1 VKHQALAAVVAV
13 LAVCACAAPAASAA
27 KPTAPAAKP
36 KPAPREPTRAEV
48 LTRRIRDGEAR
59 LRTEKDPA
67 ERQHLADDI
76 ETCKH
81 ELGPRDPSGAKV
93 QFAAMWHDE
102 AIEALDAEYKRM
114 AGRAKGGPAGSGTTL
129 VLEARANLRRMAAA
143 CLRRGWTWYGT
154 LPKYQYDAYGQYLA
168 NNLAALDA
176 MFDSVA
182 AALAKESTLPPAA
195 PDRAAF
201 LAALAQ
207 VKEGCARMNQAAETY
222 TTLEIKT
229 SRDRDTVLAALGTF
243 HAGLD
248 TVYEADGALRELAGK
263 APKSDSAAAPPPG
276 DTEGPSAEE
285 KASLEKIRAVAA
297 ALPPDSARPG
307 GSSTWAKTRE
317 ALERFGSLAEQGLQV
332 PRARPGAQEL
342 LLHLARTAEYVEG
355 LAKSKAAYPEY
366 LAARQQSLEEMLDYI
381 GKKGSRQYGYSHLR
395 RIYEGDRGRVALDAS
410 PLTPPACQGILRA
423 LGLYRSSF
431 TSADGERDFYAFD
444 HGRMA
449 LMDVLGKL
457 PRWSPKEMSPQLAPL
472 YDKFHAIFIQSAEA
486 AGKTPLDDSG
496 ALRDAYHAAG
506 RFGKDL
512 ERVVV
517 ADRGIRAVEQ
527 YLPGRAGPMYAD
539 FIRRAEPLAGNLTWA
554 ANNERPLLDQFLLP
568 LQDLID
574 LELPGPQHQQAAAA
588 LTGGAYKP
596 ALAMLGKQVTP
607 GLNDAIRGRSDTLQT
622 ALEARWMFKMLRH
635 RCVSDA
641 DGLAKAGVTNL
652 DAFSMSEK
660 PYAQFVAAL
669 DGHLRRL
676 LSKYAAEHL
685 VAASPQGQ
693 FLRKWDTVYC
703 MVGAAQRLTLKV
715 RHPGERDL
723 DFLMRNLAQAADPTP
738 PDSAWF
744 GWAVGCHTIEA
755 ATCLAAGYDGT
766 AGYHLDEL
774 KTHRTD
780 NRFDRELTPA
790 VFDPK

>member
-1 VKHQALAAVVAV
+1 MKHQALAAAIVLV
-13 LAVCACAAPAASAA
+13 LAACACAGGRPGD
-27 KPTAPAAKP
+27 TATPAAKP
-36 KPAPREPTRAEV
+36 KPAPLEPTRAEV
-48 LTRRIRDGEAR
+48 LTRHIRDSEAR

-76 ETCKH
+76 ETYKH
-81 ELGPRDPSGAKV
+81 ELGPRDPTGAKV
-93 QFAAMWHDE
+93 QFAAMWHNE
-102 AIEALDAEYKRM
+102 AIEALDAEYKRL

-129 VLEARANLRRMAAA
+129 ALEARANLRRMAAE
-143 CLRRGWTWYGT
+143 CLLRGWAWGGT

-168 NNLAALDA
+168 NNLGTLDA
-176 MFDSVA
+176 LFDSVA
-182 AALAKESTLPPAA
+182 AALAKEPTLPPAA

-207 VKEGCARMNQAAETY
+207 AKEGCAKMNQAAETFAA
-222 TTLEIKT
+222 TEIKT
-229 SRDRDTVLAALGTF
+229 ARDRDTVLAALGTF

-263 APKSDSAAAPPPG
+263 APKSDSAAPPPS

-317 ALERFGSLAEQGLQV
+317 ALERFVSLAEQGLQV
-332 PRARPGAQEL
+332 QRARPGAQEL
-342 LLHLARTAEYVEG
+342 LLHLARTAAYVEG

-381 GKKGSRQYGYSHLR
+381 GKKGYRQYAYSHLR
-395 RIYEGDRGRVALDAS
+395 RIYEGDRDRLALDAS
-410 PLTPPACQGILRA
+410 PLTPAACQGILWA
-423 LGLYRSSF
+423 LGLRESSF
-431 TSADGERDFYAFD
+431 TGADGKRDFDAFYY
-444 HGRMA
+444 GRTA

-457 PRWSPKEMSPQLAPL
+457 PRWSPKELSPQLAPL
-472 YDKFHAIFIQSAEA
+472 YGKFHAIFIQSAEA
-486 AGKTPLDDSG
+486 AGKTPPEDSA
-496 ALRDAYHAAG
+496 ALKDAYRAAG

-539 FIRRAEPLAGNLTWA
+539 FIRWAEPLAGSLTWA
-554 ANNERPLLDQFLLP
+554 ADNERPLLDQFLLP
-568 LQDLID
+568 LQELID
-574 LELPGPQHQQAAAA
+574 LELPGPQHQQAATA

-607 GLNDAIRGRSDTLQT
+607 GLNDAVRGRSDTLQA

-635 RCVSDA
+635 RCVTEV
-641 DGLAKAGVTNL
+641 DGLAKAGTTNL
-652 DAFSMSEK
+652 DAFSMHEK
-660 PYAQFVAAL
+660 TYSRFVAAI
-669 DGHLRRL
+669 DGHLKRL

-685 VAASPQGQ
+685 VAASPQCQ
-693 FLRKWDTVYC
+693 FLWKWDTVYC
-703 MVGAAQRLTLKV
+703 MVGAAQRLTLKA
-715 RHPGERDL
+715 RHPGESDL

-744 GWAVGCHTIEA
+744 GWAGGYHAVEA
-755 ATCLAAGYDGT
+755 ARCLAAGYDGA
-766 AGYHLDEL
+766 AGYHLGEL
-774 KTHRTD
+774 KTLRTD